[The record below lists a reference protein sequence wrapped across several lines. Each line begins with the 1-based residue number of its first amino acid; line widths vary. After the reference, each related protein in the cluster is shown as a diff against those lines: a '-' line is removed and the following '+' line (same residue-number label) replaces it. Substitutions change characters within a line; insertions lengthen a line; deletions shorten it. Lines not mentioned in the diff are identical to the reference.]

1 MSSRGDY
8 LGSIYL
14 KGTKAVAKITALRLG
29 KGRNKKA
36 NVSLDGKLA
45 LRLEPEVALKEG
57 LKVGQELSASRI
69 EALNK
74 ASRWQSCYDAALRYL
89 GYRSRSEYEI
99 RQRLHQ
105 HGFDGDSIKA
115 ALSRLKEQNL
125 INDGDFARFWRDN
138 RQSFSPRSR
147 WLVRLELKQ
156 KKVSEEII
164 EQVVST
170 IDDTEN
176 AYSVAKVKARGLA
189 NCDDYQSFRRRLGD
203 HLKRRGFGYGVI
215 IKTVERLWQ
224 ERGLPE

>member
-1 MSSRGDY
+1 
-8 LGSIYL
+8 
-14 KGTKAVAKITALRLG
+14 VAKITALRLG

-36 NVSLDGKLA
+36 NVSLDGKRL
-45 LRLEPEVALKEG
+45 LKLEPEVALKEG
-57 LKVGQELSASRI
+57 LKVGQELSDSRI

-74 ASRWQSCYDAALRYL
+74 ASHRQSCYDAALRYL
-89 GYRSRSEYEI
+89 GYRPRSEYEI
-99 RQRLHQ
+99 KQRLHQ
-105 HGFDGDSIKA
+105 HGFDGNSIKA

-125 INDGDFARFWRDN
+125 INDSDFARFWRDN
-138 RQSFSPRSR
+138 RQSFSPRSQ

-156 KKVSEEII
+156 KKVPEEII
-164 EQVVST
+164 ERVVST
-170 IDDTEN
+170 IDDVEN
-176 AYSVAKVKARGLA
+176 AYSVAKVKARSLA